1 MAVDVLYNVDKK
13 IAQWS
18 VKSNTCVVMV
28 EMECCIILERE
39 RDKERESTDMATHEC
54 KHTSS
59 KTAPQ
64 SVGEEIAQDK
74 RQTDRLA
81 GERER
86 AHQVD
91 KQKKV
96 TRTKCYTITQDAGKE
111 DGARASK
118 RERDQPFGKTK
129 RAVCSLLN
137 HTF

>member
-1 MAVDVLYNVDKK
+1 MYNVDKK

-64 SVGEEIAQDK
+64 SVGEEIAQDRD
-74 RQTDRLA
+74 RQTDWQGR
-81 GERER
+81 EREPIR
-86 AHQVD
+86 WTNRR
-91 KQKKV
+91 K
-96 TRTKCYTITQDAGKE
+96 
-111 DGARASK
+111 
-118 RERDQPFGKTK
+118 
-129 RAVCSLLN
+129 
-137 HTF
+137 